1 MDMQKLQTLGAGPS
15 VMILMIKEQQM
26 IDGVVMKTQHSD
38 PVNRPA
44 HYLAA
49 SVMIEPIELTARLDS
64 CLGQAI
70 QYVLRAPYK
79 NNEREDLKKAVY
91 YLCKRVDLIKYSATQ
106 MTCTFDGEVAGFIR
120 AFQEGVEDDLAAEVM
135 DALFDCSRSGFYVS
149 GADNATAAIE
159 IIQAKLDSLRLKDV
173 EAMK

>member
-1 MDMQKLQTLGAGPS
+1 
-15 VMILMIKEQQM
+15 M

-106 MTCTFDGEVAGFIR
+106 MTCVFGGEVAGFIR
-120 AFQEGVEDDLAAEVM
+120 AFQAGIEDDLASEVLN
-135 DALFDCSRSGFYVS
+135 ALFNSSRSGFYLS
-149 GADNATAAIE
+149 EADNATAAIE
-159 IIQAKLDSLRLKDV
+159 IIQERLDSLRLKDG

>member
-1 MDMQKLQTLGAGPS
+1 
-15 VMILMIKEQQM
+15 M

-79 NNEREDLKKAVY
+79 NNEREDLKKACY
-91 YLCKRVDLIKYSATQ
+91 YLCKRVELIKYSATKLR
-106 MTCTFDGEVAGFIR
+106 CVFDGEVAGFIS
-120 AFQEGVEDDLAAEVM
+120 AFQNGIKDDLAADVLN
-135 DALFDCSRSGFYVS
+135 ALFESSCRGFYLS
-149 GADNATAAIE
+149 GADHATAAIE
-159 IIQAKLDSLRLKDV
+159 IIQARLDSLYLEDV

>member
-1 MDMQKLQTLGAGPS
+1 M
-15 VMILMIKEQQM
+15 E
-26 IDGVVMKTQHSD
+26 DGVVMKTQRSD

-79 NNEREDLKKAVY
+79 GTESVDLKKAAY
-91 YLCKRVDLIKYSATQ
+91 YLCKRIDLIKYSATNLK
-106 MTCTFDGEVAGFIR
+106 CDFDGETAGFIS
-120 AFQEGVEDDLAAEVM
+120 AFQNGIEDDLAAEVL
-135 DALFDCSRSGFYVS
+135 DALFECSGRGTYVS
-149 GADNATAAIE
+149 GVEQATAAVELIRGRLN
-159 IIQAKLDSLRLKDV
+159 QLRFNF
-173 EAMK
+173 EEHQQ